1 MSENT
6 STKDAKT
13 IDLAVTMRGDVNAAN
28 LADYVSAVV
37 QEQGREAKTRYGT
50 AVVFLAAVENEK
62 VDEFVKA
69 TGFTKGYV
77 SQMRAFARAVEVGLS
92 PHASSE
98 KMRDRWAALMRLG
111 VRSQIRKALNAD
123 PFRVADFD
131 AAVREIESG
140 KASKTAETSE
150 GETNTGHDPETSKA
164 ESRGEI
170 VTRALDQIDSGLAT
184 FAEMLKRDKI
194 VPSERERLDKM
205 LTKIGNTLKR
215 HDAEASKTTSK
226 AA

>member
-1 MSENT
+1 MSNNT
-6 STKDAKT
+6 STKDNQT
-13 IDLAVTMRGDVNAAN
+13 IDLAVTLRGDVNANN

-37 QEQGREAKTRYGT
+37 AETGREAKTRYGT
-50 AVVFLAAVENEK
+50 AVVFLAAVEHDK
-62 VDEFVKA
+62 VEDFVKA

-77 SQMRAFARAVEVGLS
+77 SQLRAFARAVEVGLS
-92 PHASSE
+92 PHATSE
-98 KMRDRWAALMRLG
+98 RMRDRWSALMRLG

-131 AAVREIESG
+131 NAVREVEDG
-140 KASKTAETSE
+140 KASTATETST
-150 GETNTGHDPETSKA
+150 GEPNTGHDPETGKA
-164 ESRGEI
+164 ESRGDI

-184 FAEMLKRDKI
+184 FAEMLKRDQI

-215 HDAEASKTTSK
+215 HDDEVSKATSK